1 MAKMT
6 KCKTCG
12 TEIAQSAK
20 NCVACGAKN
29 KQPLFKKWWV
39 WVIVAIILI
48 GIISSTGEKSGTAPT
63 NNNDVTQQEIIEYT
77 VYDVSEMINDLEE
90 NALKAEKKY
99 SDQYV
104 EITGKV
110 SNIDSDGTYIS
121 LRPSN
126 DPYCFISTMCYIKN
140 DEQLNK
146 VMEMSTDDT
155 VTIKGKVKSVGE
167 VLGYSID
174 IQEIK

>member
-1 MAKMT
+1 ML
-6 KCKTCG
+6 
-12 TEIAQSAK
+12 
-20 NCVACGAKN
+20 V
-29 KQPLFKKWWV
+29 
-39 WVIVAIILI
+39 
-48 GIISSTGEKSGTAPT
+48 
-63 NNNDVTQQEIIEYT
+63 
-77 VYDVSEMINDLEE
+77 NDLEE

-99 SDQYV
+99 LDQYV

-146 VMEMSTDDT
+146 VMEMSTDDV

-174 IQEIK
+174 IKEIK